1 MRTLCVLLLLAGAA
15 WAHDFWIKPNGIL
28 WYGHEAESAA
38 YVPDKVKKA
47 MALSAAGK
55 PVGVKQSVEGGKVRL
70 TPEGEAAQLAV
81 EIDTGY
87 WSKTALGWQNKPKSQ
102 SSQVIMA
109 EWSLY
114 YSKLLYKPEAC
125 LNRAFGQKLEIVP
138 VQVTSSSVKVKV
150 LLEGKPQEGLKL
162 YANHERVGETSA
174 AGEATLEH
182 QGLTIV
188 SVSFKQPV
196 EGNAEYDRLN
206 LNAVLTL
213 P

>member
-1 MRTLCVLLLLAGAA
+1 MRVLCLLLLLASAA
-15 WAHDFWIKPNGIL
+15 GAHDFWIKPSGVL
-28 WYGHEAESAA
+28 WYGHEDESAA
-38 YVPDKVKKA
+38 YAPDKVKKA
-47 MALSAAGK
+47 LALSAAGK
-55 PVGVKQSVEGGKVRL
+55 PVGVKRSVDGGKVKL

-87 WSKTALGWQNKPKSQ
+87 WSKTAQGWQNKPKSQ

-114 YSKLLYKPEAC
+114 YSKLLYKPEGC
-125 LNRAFGQKLEIVP
+125 LNKPFGQKLEIVP
-138 VQVTSSSVKVKV
+138 VQVSANSVKVKV

-162 YANHERVGETSA
+162 YVNHERVGEANS
-174 AGEATLEH
+174 AGEATLERR
-182 QGLTIV
+182 GLTII